1 MRITF
6 VHLSST
12 RCGVCL
18 IQRKR
23 KLDTLNQELKE
34 LQKKAENNE
43 EVLEEVNKG
52 KEESV
57 SNFTEMLLREKL
69 ERK

>member
-1 MRITF
+1 MKIAF
-6 VHLSST
+6 VLLSST
-12 RCGVCL
+12 HCGVCL

-34 LQKKAENNE
+34 LQKKAANNE
-43 EVLEEVNKG
+43 DVLEEVNKG

-57 SNFTEMLLREKL
+57 SNFTEMLLREKS
-69 ERK
+69 ETK